1 MEIIGRTKHRPALH
15 FTPEQ
20 HWLNDPNGLVYYE
33 GEYHLFYQYHPHS
46 SIWGPMHWGHAV
58 SKDLINWEELNIALY
73 PDDHGYAFSGSA
85 VVDWNN
91 TSGLFPEK
99 PGIVAIYTSHQ
110 EPTES
115 SPAVQR
121 QSLAYSHDNGRTW
134 IKYAGNPVLT
144 HPSKA
149 DFRDPKVFWSEAHG
163 KWVMVLATDQ
173 TITFYSSP
181 NLREWSLESEF
192 GEGAGSHDAVW
203 ECPDL
208 FELPVEGT
216 GDSKWVLLVSI
227 GDNSGARYGS
237 RTQYFVGGFDGSVF
251 TPEHSDIRW
260 LDYGKD
266 NYAGVSFS
274 DIPAAD
280 GRRIFIGWM
289 SNWRYANQV
298 PSQGW
303 RGAMTI
309 PRVLTLHDAADGR
322 MMIRQ
327 QPVAELDRY
336 FAAESAALPEM
347 LLIPGERQDIK
358 CKDSALELR
367 LTLTDNEAEEFGLI
381 IHHTATEYTELI
393 YSAAE
398 DTLTLHRDQSGETG
412 FSEIFPDLQSTGGIG
427 SLKSLRIL
435 LDACSVEVFAN
446 DGLAAITSLVFP
458 GGICSGLSFY
468 AKGGSVRLQ
477 GGRLSFME

>member
-1 MEIIGRTKHRPALH
+1 MERAKYRPILH
-15 FTPEQ
+15 FTPKQ
-20 HWLNDPNGLVYYE
+20 HWLNDPNGLIYFE

-58 SKDLINWEELNIALY
+58 SKDLITWEELDIALY
-73 PDDHGYAFSGSA
+73 PDEHGYAFSGSA

-99 PGIVAIYTSHQ
+99 PGIVAVYTSHL
-110 EPTES
+110 EPTEA
-115 SPAVQR
+115 SPSVQR
-121 QSLAYSHDNGRTW
+121 QSLAYSQDNGRTW

-181 NLREWSLESEF
+181 NLRDWRLESEF

-208 FELPVEGT
+208 FQLPVEGT

-227 GDNSGARYGS
+227 GDNSGQRYGS
-237 RTQYFVGGFDGSVF
+237 RTQYFVGEFDGSVF

-274 DIPAAD
+274 GIPAAD

-289 SNWRYANQV
+289 NNWRYANHI

-303 RGAMTI
+303 RGAMTV
-309 PRVLTLHDAADGR
+309 PRVLTLHAAEGR
-322 MMIRQ
+322 TLIRQ

-336 FAAESAALPEM
+336 FAETAALPDM
-347 LLIPGERQDIK
+347 LLTPGEHRYLSSK
-358 CKDSALELR
+358 ASAMELR
-367 LTLTDNEAEEFGLI
+367 LELENNEAEQFGLI
-381 IHHTATEYTELI
+381 IHHTDTEHTELI

-398 DTLTLHRDQSGETG
+398 GILALRRDQSGETG
-412 FSEIFPDLQSTGGIG
+412 FSEIFPDLQSTGRMG
-427 SLKSLRIL
+427 SLKNLRIL

-446 DGLAAITSLVFP
+446 DGLSAITSLVFP
-458 GGICSGLSFY
+458 GDACTGLTFY
-468 AKGGSVRLQ
+468 STGGSVQLRGNQ
-477 GGRLSFME
+477 SFIR